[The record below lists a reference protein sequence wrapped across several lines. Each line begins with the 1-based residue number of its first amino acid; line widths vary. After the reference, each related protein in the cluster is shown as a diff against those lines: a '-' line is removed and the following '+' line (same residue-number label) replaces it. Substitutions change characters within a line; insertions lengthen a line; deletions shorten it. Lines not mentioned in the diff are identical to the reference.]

1 MMKRKMRKILMI
13 AMVVALLII
22 GKVLWVMCATWG
34 HGSIDHERGEIIRRA
49 NYLVSKVATTP
60 IGLLHE
66 MPDAI
71 DFQFR
76 GEWALY
82 SCSMT
87 TVALANI
94 ATLYPEQRDSSLRH
108 IEQIIDVAMVPE
120 IRLYDKLRW
129 GEDPL
134 ESLDGNNSHISYLSH
149 LAWMI
154 GTYKQMGGGK
164 QYDATYHAVCE
175 AMNRRIVQSG
185 ALNLPTYPGES
196 IYVPD
201 MLVAVVALAAYSQQ
215 KGGEYASTVQAWLEK
230 AKRDWID
237 DETGLLAS
245 CLTEDEKK
253 SGAVKG
259 SYSALNCYYLT
270 FIDRDFARQQYE
282 RLKEFLL
289 QTSPLTGIREYH
301 NRSCWLG
308 MDIDAGPIVC
318 NLSPSGTAFAIGCA
332 TYFDNIELRKRLL
345 KTAEIAGSTFTW
357 GNKSHYWLAD
367 FALVGEAI
375 TLAMRTHVFFN
386 CELKIEN

>member
-1 MMKRKMRKILMI
+1 
-13 AMVVALLII
+13 MVVALLLV
-22 GKVLWVMCATWG
+22 GKALWVVCATWG
-34 HGSIDHERGEIIRRA
+34 HGGASSERSEIVRRA
-49 NYLVSKVATTP
+49 NFLVSKVATTP

-87 TVALANI
+87 TMALANI
-94 ATLYPEQRDSSLRH
+94 ARLYPNQRDSSLRH
-108 IEQIIDVAMVPE
+108 IEQIIDVAMAPE

-134 ESLDGNNSHISYLSH
+134 ESLSGDNSHVSYLSH

-154 GTYKQMGGGK
+154 GTYKQVGGGK
-164 QYDATYHAVCE
+164 QYDDTYRAVCE
-175 AMNRRIVQSG
+175 AMNRRIVQSD

-201 MLVAVVALAAYSQQ
+201 MLVAIVALDAYSQLNR
-215 KGGEYASTVQAWLEK
+215 GEYASTVQAWLDR
-230 AKRDWID
+230 AKREWID

-245 CLTEDEKK
+245 CLTEDGKPI
-253 SGAVKG
+253 GAVKG

-270 FIDRDFARQQYE
+270 FIDPDLARQQYE
-282 RLKEFLL
+282 RLKDALL

-301 NRSCWLG
+301 DRSCWLG
-308 MDIDAGPIVC
+308 LDIDAGPIVC

-332 TYFDNIELRKRLL
+332 TRFHDAEVRQNLL
-345 KTAEIAGSTFTW
+345 KTAEIAGATLTW

-375 TLAMRTHVFFN
+375 TLAMRTHFHN
-386 CELKIEN
+386 S

>member
-1 MMKRKMRKILMI
+1 MKRKMRIILII
-13 AMVVALLII
+13 AVGVALLLV
-22 GKVLWVMCATWG
+22 GKALWVVCATWG
-34 HGSIDHERGEIIRRA
+34 HGSASSERSEISRRA
-49 NYLVSKVATTP
+49 NFLVSKVATTP

-87 TVALANI
+87 TMALANI
-94 ATLYPEQRDSSLRH
+94 ARLYPDQRDSSLRH
-108 IEQIIDVAMVPE
+108 IEQIIDVAMAPE

-134 ESLDGNNSHISYLSH
+134 ESLGGDNSHVSYLSH

-154 GTYKQMGGGK
+154 GTYKQVGGGK
-164 QYDATYHAVCE
+164 QYDDTYHAVCE
-175 AMNRRIVQSG
+175 AMNRRIVQSD

-201 MLVAVVALAAYSQQ
+201 MLVAIVALDAYSQLNR
-215 KGGEYASTVQAWLEK
+215 GDYASTVQAWLDR
-230 AKRDWID
+230 AKREWID

-245 CLTEDEKK
+245 CLTEDGKPT
-253 SGAVKG
+253 GAIKG
-259 SYSALNCYYLT
+259 SYSALNSYYLT
-270 FIDRDFARQQYE
+270 LIDPDLARQQYE
-282 RLKEFLL
+282 RLKDALL

-301 NRSCWLG
+301 DRSCWLG

-332 TYFDNIELRKRLL
+332 TRFDDAQVRRNLL
-345 KTAEIAGSTFTW
+345 KTAEIAGSTLTW
-357 GNKSHYWLAD
+357 GDKSHYWLAD
-367 FALVGEAI
+367 LALVGEAI
-375 TLAMRTHVFFN
+375 TLAMRTHSN
-386 CELKIEN
+386 N